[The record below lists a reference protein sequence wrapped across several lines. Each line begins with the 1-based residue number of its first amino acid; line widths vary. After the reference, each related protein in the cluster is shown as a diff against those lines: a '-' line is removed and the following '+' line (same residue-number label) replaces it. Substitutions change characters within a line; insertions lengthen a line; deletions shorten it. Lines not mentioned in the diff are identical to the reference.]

1 MLDELYNKKLKA
13 EYQFLQ
19 LECEY
24 QQNLFDEALKEFTV
38 EFKDHLN
45 KDVVSGI
52 EKKEP
57 EKKSLDKIYKKL
69 ATKVHP
75 DKPTG
80 NHKEFQKL
88 TKLIDDSDL
97 DGLKEM
103 AGEYDM
109 DMEIDSFAYKHS
121 IHNISEKIH
130 WYKNTI
136 AYKWKY
142 SDANTQEQIV
152 KIIQNK

>member
-1 MLDELYNKKLKA
+1 MVDELYKRKLKA

-45 KDVVSGI
+45 KKAVSGI
-52 EKKEP
+52 EKKKP

-80 NHKEFQKL
+80 NHEEFQKL

-97 DGLKEM
+97 GGLKEM
-103 AGEYDM
+103 AEEYNM
-109 DMEIDSFAYKHS
+109 DMEIDSFAYEHS
-121 IHNISEKIH
+121 IHNIRGKIQ
-130 WYKNTI
+130 WYENTI

-142 SDANTQEQIV
+142 SDADTKEQIV

>member
-1 MLDELYNKKLKA
+1 MLDELYNRKLKA

-19 LECEY
+19 LECKY
-24 QQNLFDEALKEFTV
+24 QHNLFDEALKEFSTV
-38 EFKDHLN
+38 FKEHLD
-45 KDVVSGI
+45 KDVVSA
-52 EKKEP
+52 
-57 EKKSLDKIYKKL
+57 LDKIYKKL

-75 DKPTG
+75 DKLTG

-97 DGLKEM
+97 DGLKKM
-103 AGEYDM
+103 GDKYGM
-109 DMEIDSFAYKHS
+109 DMEFDSFTYQHS
-121 IHNISEKIH
+121 IHNIREKIQ
-130 WYKNTI
+130 WYENTI

-142 SDANTQEQIV
+142 SDANMRKHIE

>member
-1 MLDELYNKKLKA
+1 MVDEVYNKKLKA

-19 LECEY
+19 LECKY

-45 KDVVSGI
+45 KDAVSGI
-52 EKKEP
+52 EKKKP

-80 NHKEFQKL
+80 NHEEFQKL

-103 AGEYDM
+103 ADEYNM
-109 DMEIDSFAYKHS
+109 DMEIDSFAYEHS
-121 IHNISEKIH
+121 IHNIREKIQ
-130 WYKNTI
+130 WYENTI

-142 SDANTQEQIV
+142 SDADTKERIV
-152 KIIQNK
+152 KIIQK

>member
-1 MLDELYNKKLKA
+1 MVDELYNRKLKA

-19 LECEY
+19 LECKY
-24 QQNLFDEALKEFTV
+24 QHSLFDEALKEFTTI
-38 EFKDHLN
+38 FKDHLD
-45 KDVVSGI
+45 KDVVSGL
-52 EKKEP
+52 EKKKP

-80 NHKEFQKL
+80 NHEEFQKL

-103 AGEYDM
+103 ADEYNM
-109 DMEIDSFAYKHS
+109 DMEIDSFTYEHS
-121 IHNISEKIH
+121 IHNIREKIK
-130 WYKNTI
+130 WYENTI

-142 SDANTQEQIV
+142 SDANTKEQIV
-152 KIIQNK
+152 KIIKK

>member
-1 MLDELYNKKLKA
+1 MLDGLYNKKLKA

-19 LECEY
+19 LECKY
-24 QQNLFDEALKEFTV
+24 QQNLFDEALKEFVV
-38 EFKDHLN
+38 EFKEHLN

-52 EKKEP
+52 EKKKL

-75 DKPTG
+75 DKSTG

-103 AGEYDM
+103 ADEYNVK
-109 DMEIDSFAYKHS
+109 MEIDSFAYEHS
-121 IHNISEKIH
+121 IHNISEKIQ

-142 SDANTQEQIV
+142 SDDNVKKQIE
-152 KIIQNK
+152 KIIK

>member
-1 MLDELYNKKLKA
+1 MVDELYNKKLKA
-13 EYQFLQ
+13 EYEFVHV
-19 LECEY
+19 EREY
-24 QQNLFDEALKEFTV
+24 QQSLFEKALKEFTST
-38 EFKDHLN
+38 FKDHLS
-45 KDVVSGI
+45 KDVVSGL
-52 EKKEP
+52 EKKKS

-103 AGEYDM
+103 ADEYNM
-109 DMEIDSFAYKHS
+109 DMEIDSFAYEHS
-121 IHNISEKIH
+121 IYNIREKIK
-130 WYKNTI
+130 WYENTI

-142 SDANTQEQIV
+142 SDANTKEQIV
-152 KIIQNK
+152 KIIKK

>member
-19 LECEY
+19 LECKY
-24 QQNLFDEALKEFTV
+24 HQNLFDDALKEFTV
-38 EFKDHLN
+38 EFKDHLK

-57 EKKSLDKIYKKL
+57 EKKSLNKIYKKL

-103 AGEYDM
+103 ADAYDM
-109 DMEIDSFAYKHS
+109 DMEIDSFTYEHS

-142 SDANTQEQIV
+142 SDADTTEQIV
-152 KIIQNK
+152 KIIKK

>member
-1 MLDELYNKKLKA
+1 MVDELYKRKLKA
-13 EYQFLQ
+13 EYEFVQI
-19 LECEY
+19 EREY
-24 QQNLFDEALKEFTV
+24 QQGLFEKALKEFTSV
-38 EFKDHLN
+38 FKDYLN
-45 KDVVSGI
+45 KDVVSGL
-52 EKKEP
+52 KKKKP

-97 DGLKEM
+97 GGLKEM
-103 AGEYDM
+103 SVEYNV
-109 DMEIDSFAYKHS
+109 DMEIDSFTYEHS
-121 IHNISEKIH
+121 IYNVREKIQ

-142 SDANTQEQIV
+142 SDENMRKQIK

>member
-1 MLDELYNKKLKA
+1 MLDGLYNKKLKA

-19 LECEY
+19 LECKY
-24 QQNLFDEALKEFTV
+24 QQNLFDEALKEFTI
-38 EFKDHLN
+38 EFKEYLN

-52 EKKEP
+52 EKKKL

-75 DKPTG
+75 DKSTG

-103 AGEYDM
+103 ADEYNVK
-109 DMEIDSFAYKHS
+109 MEIDLEDKPIAMEDGLRFAIREGGRTVGS
-121 IHNISEKIH
+121 GVV
-130 WYKNTI
+130 T
-136 AYKWKY
+136 
-142 SDANTQEQIV
+142 
-152 KIIQNK
+152 KIIE